1 MTKYRVFVL
10 LGLLVVWGQ
19 TLTAQTYCLTYA
31 PVKKGNTVEIT
42 VSLIASSNA
51 FKLGA
56 SNLQFK
62 YNPAC
67 LSNPT
72 LVSEA
77 LTPTGFYN
85 GVSVTNPSPPSF
97 AKTNDGLVSLNFNFI
112 GTTGK
117 GLPISTEGTDV
128 AVIRFKMENA
138 SASPNLRPYDNNS
151 MGTVVYD
158 DNDSSPLLLETTGNC
173 VVYDKP
179 ILSEGSSNP
188 MKLKVFPTLL
198 TSADRLLNID
208 VLANKEAKPLD
219 FQILNTSGQQVIS
232 GKTAQHVEVNVAHL
246 ALGTYIVKVGEEQVK
261 FVIQ

>member
-1 MTKYRVFVL
+1 MTKYRVLALF
-10 LGLLVVWGQ
+10 GLLVVWGQ
-19 TLTAQTYCLTYA
+19 TLTAQTYCLKYA

-42 VSLIASSNA
+42 VSLIASSSA

-72 LVSEA
+72 LVSEV

-97 AKTNDGLVSLNFNFI
+97 AKTNDGLVSLNFNFT

-128 AVIRFKMENA
+128 AVIRFKIENA

-179 ILSEGSSNP
+179 ILSEGSNNP

-198 TSADRLLNID
+198 ASADKLLNID
-208 VLANKEAKPLD
+208 VLTNKDGKPLD
-219 FQILNTSGQQVIS
+219 FQILNTLGQQVLG
-232 GKTAQHVEVNVAHL
+232 GKTTQHTQVNVAQL